1 MAIHFDLVYMP
12 ASVEVEGHPGARS
25 MGTTLIGAVQLENRE
40 KVFVTA
46 LPRPIQESLRIHIEK
61 LRSARLRYADGR
73 EYEKKMACWPLA
85 PNRTP
90 MQMTARRWAF
100 SWTSPHV
107 STTQLVPPDWLR
119 PNRALELTNAG
130 DFGSAWRALRACRI
144 VVARL
149 QFNAIR

>member
-73 EYEKKMACWPLA
+73 AYEKKIGLLA
-85 PNRTP
+85 FGTEPNADANDGTEVGILLDITP
-90 MQMTARRWAF
+90 RINDAVGAAG
-100 SWTSPHV
+100 
-107 STTQLVPPDWLR
+107 LV
-119 PNRALELTNAG
+119 AT
-130 DFGSAWRALRACRI
+130 
-144 VVARL
+144 
-149 QFNAIR
+149 